1 MKNYKMKSLSSR
13 TKSKGSKVRKEEEL
27 ELILIMNQKR
37 QLAKI
42 HTSKKSYTKQNLN
55 LKMLIKKTK
64 TSEISSM
71 T

>member
-13 TKSKGSKVRKEEEL
+13 TKSKGSKVRKEL
-27 ELILIMNQKR
+27 ELALIMNQKR

-42 HTSKKSYTKQNLN
+42 PTSKKSCTKQNLN
-55 LKMLIKKTK
+55 LKMQIKKTK